1 MNIVDRLP
9 PRGLPS
15 GYLMAPIHRADAG
28 TPLRICVLVNPAAAP
43 PQSPFLLLRELPGSS
58 VYLGAVCDAAGKVE
72 SWVELWL
79 QTLELK
85 DSAISGYHERLT
97 NEVFDQR
104 WRAEYAL
111 WNENAPDL
119 VIASGMEADPPGPI
133 LIPQSAGQP
142 PAVFL
147 ASEATHWRVC
157 QDDALLKSFGLPPYA
172 TSPFRYLHE
181 PGAGETKTFLATT
194 ADAPTNSHVQSL
206 DRLRSLPKV
215 QAIFNPH
222 GGLIRITR
230 FSPLLLE
237 DYLQILEGQT
247 WPDSALD
254 PSRMFPGSAYAALQA
269 WSAKPVGLPFLLH
282 GSEHSV
288 ERLHEV
294 FFLKLSTL
302 LNLFRE
308 VRNHVK
314 TRQLPLLNLSPASF
328 RTYLT
333 EAGDPFPA
341 LWATRST
348 LARPGQAYP
357 LKIKTTEQ
365 NYFLRLG
372 KIEPSPFL
380 PEGLATHV
388 FGVGSVRIR
397 NVAPEMDGIVL
408 EGTMVAQDYLSL
420 DPYDLLWFKLPLGE
434 ERLEFYAHVYPSENV
449 GPREAR
455 FKTVPSRQTDTT
467 TAALKGI
474 GGAVFPKSPYEIWP
488 LLSSPCDLYSLG
500 VLAVR
505 ILLANYQSNLPVI
518 LDEVLSL
525 SRRLGENSQP
535 GDDLPQKLTALLEK
549 DKHLS
554 ALIHPGALTGTSQP
568 GTLSKTAGEL
578 WLETMTLILRFFPGT
593 GPHSFCKDFGD
604 VSPLAL
610 ESIFDRP
617 IQDLESIVW
626 RLRSLLAPSLTDN
639 EEIAEVLLR
648 ELASL

>member
-1 MNIVDRLP
+1 
-9 PRGLPS
+9 
-15 GYLMAPIHRADAG
+15 MAPIHRADAG
-28 TPLRICVLVNPAAAP
+28 TPLRLCVLVNPAAAP
-43 PQSPFLLLRELPGSS
+43 PLSPFLLLRELPGSS
-58 VYLGAVCDAAGKVE
+58 VYLGAVCDAAGKIE

-85 DSAISGYHERLT
+85 DTAVSGYHERLT
-97 NEVFDQR
+97 NHVFDQR

-111 WNENAPDL
+111 WLATAPDL
-119 VIASGMEADPPGPI
+119 VITSGMETEPPGPI
-133 LIPQSAGQP
+133 LIRSPAGQP

-147 ASEATHWRVC
+147 ESEATHWRVC
-157 QDDALLKSFGLPPYA
+157 QDDALLTSFGLPPYS
-172 TSPFRYLHE
+172 TSPFRYLYE

-194 ADAPTNSHVQSL
+194 ADAPANSHVQGL
-206 DRLRSLPKV
+206 DRLRSQPKT

-222 GGLIRITR
+222 GGLLRITR
-230 FSPLLLE
+230 FSPLPLE
-237 DYLQILEGQT
+237 EYLQILEGLA
-247 WPDSALD
+247 WPDSPFA
-254 PSRMFPGSAYAALQA
+254 PSRLFPGSAYAALQA

-282 GSEHSV
+282 GSEHSG
-288 ERLHEV
+288 ERLNEI

-308 VRNHVK
+308 VRTHVK
-314 TRQLPLLNLSPASF
+314 SRQLPLLNLSPASF
-328 RTYLT
+328 RMYLA

-341 LWATRST
+341 LWATKSA
-348 LARPGQAYP
+348 LAKPGQAYP

-388 FGVGSVRIR
+388 FGVGSVRVR
-397 NVAPEMDGIVL
+397 NVTPEMDGLVL

-455 FKTVPSRQTDTT
+455 FKTVPSRQTDPAA
-467 TAALKGI
+467 AALKGI
-474 GGAVFPKSPYEIWP
+474 VGAVFPKSPYEIWP

-505 ILLANYQSNLPVI
+505 ILLANGQSNLPVI

-525 SRRLGENSQP
+525 SRRLGENTKP
-535 GDDLPQKLTALLEK
+535 EDDLLKKLAALLDK
-549 DKHLS
+549 DKNLS
-554 ALIHPGALTGTSQP
+554 TLIHPGALLGASPP
-568 GTLSKTAGEL
+568 GTLGKTSSEL
-578 WLETMTLILRFFPGT
+578 WLETIALVLRFFPGT

-610 ESIFDRP
+610 ESIFDQP
-617 IQDLESIVW
+617 IQELESIVW
-626 RLRSLLAPSLTDN
+626 RLRSVLVPSLTDN